1 MKKTIITGM
10 FAVVL
15 VTGIEISTP
24 LAAKASS
31 FSIKY
36 EEKSENLL
44 AKVPEYKNKIVE
56 MELPANYL
64 NKLKIATKKP
74 DRLESLY
81 KEIDDIYLE
90 WKDESVSGELH
101 EKLQVLFN
109 KAQELLKETDQTGT
123 EEKQLLKKVERAQMV
138 LEKSYNEGEYLTIL
152 SDLNYGIKSVEEE
165 RTRRWTR

>member
-15 VTGIEISTP
+15 ATGIEISTP
-24 LAAKASS
+24 LAAEASS

-36 EEKSENLL
+36 EEKYKNLL

-81 KEIDDIYLE
+81 KEID
-90 WKDESVSGELH
+90 
-101 EKLQVLFN
+101 
-109 KAQELLKETDQTGT
+109 
-123 EEKQLLKKVERAQMV
+123 
-138 LEKSYNEGEYLTIL
+138 
-152 SDLNYGIKSVEEE
+152 
-165 RTRRWTR
+165 